1 MLQLERVCVCV
12 RVCAV
17 CSSLDAGTGF
27 SAQAC
32 EDSSQDLITDFLN
45 WKNKVKLT
53 REANSVFD
61 TGGIKTTFLPFFV
74 YRMQKLL
81 H

>member
-45 WKNKVKLT
+45 WKN
-53 REANSVFD
+53 E
-61 TGGIKTTFLPFFV
+61 GKT
-74 YRMQKLL
+74 